1 VSKIAAIILAAG
13 GSTRFAGGAGPT
25 KVVAELAG
33 TPLVRHV
40 ADAAL
45 GSRAR
50 PVIVVTG
57 HAAAQTATVLKGCDV
72 EIIHA
77 ANHAA
82 GLSRSLRAGLMAVPA
97 TADGALVLLA
107 DMPLVTSTLIDRLI
121 DTFDTSPDAAAI
133 VPTHDGRRG
142 NPVLIARKLFMGV
155 AALEGDRGASQIL
168 AKAEG
173 VVECPVA
180 DRSILA
186 DVDTLDDLHR
196 LRPAQEIET

>member
-13 GSTRFAGGAGPT
+13 GSTRFGAGPT

-33 TPLVRHV
+33 LPLVRRV
-40 ADAAL
+40 VDAAL

-50 PVIVVTG
+50 PMIAVTG
-57 HAAAQTATVLKGCDV
+57 HAAAQTAAALEGYDI
-72 EIIHA
+72 EIVHA
-77 ANHAA
+77 PDHAA

-97 TADGALVLLA
+97 AADGAIILLA
-107 DMPLVTSTLIDRLI
+107 DMPLVASTLIDRLI
-121 DTFDTSPDAAAI
+121 DRFDISPDAAAI

-142 NPVLIARKLFMGV
+142 NPVLIARKLFAAV

-168 AKAEG
+168 AKAAG
-173 VVECPVA
+173 VIECSVA

-186 DVDTLDDLHR
+186 DVDTLDDLRHLGAGAR
-196 LRPAQEIET
+196 D